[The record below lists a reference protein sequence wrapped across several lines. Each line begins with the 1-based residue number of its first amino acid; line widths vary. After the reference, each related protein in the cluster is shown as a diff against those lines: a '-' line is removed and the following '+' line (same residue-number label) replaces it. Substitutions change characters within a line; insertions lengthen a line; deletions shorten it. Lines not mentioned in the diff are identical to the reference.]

1 MSWESPQF
9 RTSSLTLLA
18 AGIAVLFLSL
28 SLAHSFPASPQ
39 PDGGHASSSEDLPF
53 LVPALVGGLLIFIG
67 GIRVSLF
74 ARPWNLVIA
83 GTLLLLASWFAPLDF
98 SAVPALKDFSWN
110 RPAVLVLFLLRILGI
125 ILSTTGAIR
134 LLRKEPTAGQAP

>member
-28 SLAHSFPASPQ
+28 ALAHSFSTSPPSDPSNPSF
-39 PDGGHASSSEDLPF
+39 PDDLPF
-53 LVPALVGGLLIFIG
+53 MLPALVGGLLIFVG
-67 GIRVSLF
+67 AVRVSLF

-83 GTLLLLASWFAPLDF
+83 GAVLLLASWFAPF
-98 SAVPALKDFSWN
+98 VVSAIPALKDFLWN
-110 RPAVLVLFLLRILGI
+110 RPTLLVLILFRILGL
-125 ILSTTGAIR
+125 ILSTTGALR
-134 LLRKEPTAGQAP
+134 LVRKQPPTADRA